1 MCKFE
6 NDERVFVIIGAG
18 AAGTTCA
25 ETLRQLQFKG
35 RIILIGK
42 ENCLP
47 YDRPKLSKAL
57 SVEVERIALRKSQF
71 FEEHDIELKLG
82 YEVTSLNPD
91 TKEITLMDG
100 EVIKYDAC
108 LICTGGTP
116 RSLPIEGINSS
127 NVILLRDH
135 DEAKKIDAEYT
146 GKDVVIIGSS
156 FIGME
161 TAAALVK
168 NAKSVNVIGM
178 EEVPFERVLGYEIG
192 AALKALHESNGVK
205 FHMKRVVNKINTN
218 ENGEAVG
225 VVLDNGEVL
234 PCDLVVVGAGVVPTT
249 AFVTSDDIKDPK
261 DKSLI
266 CDIHMKV
273 TDGLFAAGDIARF
286 PLPFLDNQMV
296 RVEHWGMAMYQG
308 NVAAHGMLGLEKP
321 IDSVPFFW
329 TQMYGK
335 SIRYCGHALEYDT
348 VLFDKEEN
356 GLDPQV
362 MKFVAYYGNKDKVVA
377 VCSMGRDPIVSCAAE
392 LMHINKMP
400 TISQL
405 KEVINKNEKTDD
417 LLRSLL

>member
-42 ENCLP
+42 EKSLP
-47 YDRPKLSKAL
+47 YDRPKLSKSL
-57 SVEVERIALRKSQF
+57 SVDVEKIALRNSQF
-71 FEEHDIELKLG
+71 FEDYDIELKLG
-82 YEVTSLNPD
+82 YEVTELNPD
-91 TKEITLMDG
+91 TKEITLMNG
-100 EVIKYDAC
+100 EVIKYDSC

-116 RSLPIEGINSS
+116 RSLPIEGMNSS

-168 NAKSVNVIGM
+168 DAKSINVIGM

-192 AALKALHESNGVK
+192 ASLKKLHESNGVK

-218 ENGEAVG
+218 ENGEAIS
-225 VVLDNGEVL
+225 VVMDNGEEL
-234 PCDLVVVGAGVVPTT
+234 PCDLIVVGAGVVPTT
-249 AFVTSDDIKDPK
+249 AFVSSDDIKDPR
-261 DKSLI
+261 DKSLL
-266 CDIHMKV
+266 CDKNMRV
-273 TDGLFAAGDIARF
+273 ADGLYAAGDIARF
-286 PLPFLDNQMV
+286 PLPFLDNKLV

-308 NVAAHGMLGLEKP
+308 NVAAHGMLGLEKS

-335 SIRYCGHALEYDT
+335 SIRYCGHAIEYDT
-348 VLFDKEEN
+348 VLIDKEEN
-356 GLDPQV
+356 GLEPQT
-362 MKFVAYYGNKDKVVA
+362 MKFVAYYGNKDKVVG

-405 KEVINKNEKTDD
+405 KEAIKNSGNTDD
-417 LLRSLL
+417 LLKSLL